1 MFRPVTVVAKITKN
15 EEMDYY
21 LNFQITFAAVLF
33 GVWRSWLA
41 HQHGVL
47 GAGGSSPLTP
57 TKILQVGYFVYILKS
72 KKDFKYYVGS
82 TNDVT
87 RRLEY
92 RNSGRQRSTEY
103 RIPFELVYTEEL
115 PDKEIA
121 LKREFQI
128 KT

>member
-1 MFRPVTVVAKITKN
+1 
-15 EEMDYY
+15 
-21 LNFQITFAAVLF
+21 
-33 GVWRSWLA
+33 
-41 HQHGVL
+41 
-47 GAGGSSPLTP
+47 
-57 TKILQVGYFVYILKS
+57 VGYFVYILKS

-82 TNDVT
+82 TNDVK

-92 RNSGRQRSTEY
+92 HNSGRQRSTKY

-128 KT
+128 KSYKGGEAFKKLIS